1 MSTNFIKDAPLPNY
15 DQLVNCMHC
24 GMCLPT
30 CPTYQLTGLEI
41 NSPRGR
47 IHMIR
52 AVADGHLD
60 VTERFKESIEF
71 CLNCQ
76 ACVTACPAGVQY
88 GHLVEAA
95 QLQIAATERIK
106 KGKSSW
112 RERILNWLFLD
123 LKRLQ
128 QVTNLMRIYQ
138 SSGLEKLI
146 KSSGVLNLFPKKV
159 QELSSLALVIPKRK
173 KYLVST
179 DVQGGENRGI
189 KVGVLKGCVQDIFF
203 RDVNQD
209 TIDVLEENGYQ
220 VVVPEDD
227 LCCGSVHGHNGDLK
241 SANVLAKKMIDAF
254 NREEVDYVILNSAG
268 CGAYMKEYGALL
280 ANDLEYADRAKAFAS
295 KVKDI
300 TEFLTEKGWRSP
312 NKVNDLN
319 VTYHDPCHLVHTQK
333 ISKQPRE
340 IIESIKGIH
349 YTELNEA
356 NWCCGSAG
364 IYNIVRFDDAMRIL
378 ERKMENI
385 RASGAE
391 WVITGNPG
399 CMIQLMYGAKRFKM
413 PVKVIHP
420 VSLLNMAYKKERE
433 VN

>member
-1 MSTNFIKDAPLPNY
+1 MSTNFINEAPLPSY
-15 DQLVNCMHC
+15 DQLINCMHC

-52 AVADGHLD
+52 AVADGHLEITD
-60 VTERFKESIEF
+60 KFKESIEF

-106 KGKSSW
+106 RGKPTW
-112 RERILNWLFLD
+112 RQRIINWLFLD
-123 LKRLQ
+123 LTRLKQ
-128 QVTNLMRIYQ
+128 LSDLIRIYQ
-138 SSGLEKLI
+138 ISGLEKLI
-146 KSSGVLNLFPKKV
+146 QSSGILNLFPKKIK
-159 QELSSLALVIPKRK
+159 EMSSMAPFVPKRK
-173 KYLVST
+173 DYIVSNM
-179 DVQGGENRGI
+179 VKKEGKGI
-189 KVGVLKGCVQDIFF
+189 RVGILKGCVQDIFF

-220 VVVPEDD
+220 VFIPREEI
-227 LCCGSVHGHNGDLK
+227 CCGSVHGHNGDLK
-241 SANVLAKKMIDAF
+241 TAKMLAKKMIDIF
-254 NREEVDYVILNSAG
+254 NKAKVDFIVLNSAG
-268 CGAYMKEYGALL
+268 CGAYMKEYESLL
-280 ANDLEYADRAKAFAS
+280 ANDEEYKVRAKTFSS

-300 TEFLTEKGWRSP
+300 MEFLAE
-312 NKVNDLN
+312 NDWKIPEIVDDLK

-333 ISKQPRE
+333 ISKQPRQ
-340 IIESIKGIH
+340 IIESIKGVQ

-356 NWCCGSAG
+356 SWCCGSAG
-364 IYNIVRFDDAMRIL
+364 IYNIIRYDDAMQVL
-378 ERKMENI
+378 KRKMDNI
-385 RASGAE
+385 RATGAE
-391 WVITGNPG
+391 WIVTGNPG
-399 CMIQLMYGAKRFKM
+399 CMIQIIYGAKKFKM

-420 VSLLNMAYKKERE
+420 VSLLRMAYHKERE